1 MNATKL
7 PLPAAAYH
15 ADPAIKPS
23 LSNSIAQILIDQSP
37 MHARLQ
43 HPRLNPQ
50 YVREQK
56 NEYDLGSAA
65 HVMLL
70 ESRDDCIVR
79 VAADNWRTNAAKEQ
93 RATAFA
99 NGQYAVLERQYD
111 DIVNMVEAAKNFIE
125 HTELAGIFSVGESE
139 QTIVW
144 QEPSGIW
151 CRCRPDRLSAD
162 MSVCLDYKSTTT
174 AQPDAFIT
182 QIGRMGYDV
191 QAEFYIDGGRELTG
205 REPTFVFLAQENK
218 APYACSLVALSNTYR
233 EVGKAKVKQAKKT
246 WAECMANDKW
256 PGYSNLIHYGEPK
269 PWDLIKAE
277 EAISAAA
284 EDTEL

>member
-1 MNATKL
+1 MNAAKL

-37 MHARLQ
+37 MHAWLQ
-43 HPRLNPQ
+43 HPRLNPN
-50 YVREQK
+50 YEREQK
-56 NEYDLGSAA
+56 NEFDLGSAA

-70 ESRDDCIVR
+70 EGRDDCIVQ

-93 RATAFA
+93 RAAAQA
-99 NGQYAVLERQYD
+99 NGQYAVLARQYD
-111 DIVNMVEAAKNFIE
+111 DIVNMVSAAKKFINT
-125 HTELAGIFSVGESE
+125 TELAGIFDKGESE

-144 QEPSGIW
+144 QDPSGIW

-162 MSVCLDYKSTTT
+162 MSVCLDYKCTTT
-174 AQPDAFIT
+174 AQPDAFIM
-182 QIGRMGYDV
+182 QIGRMGYDL
-191 QAEFYIDGGRELTG
+191 QAEFYIDGVRDYTG
-205 REPTFVFLAQENK
+205 EEPTFVFLAQENK
-218 APYACSLVALSNTYR
+218 EPYACSLVALSNTYR
-233 EVGKAKVKQAKKT
+233 EVGKAKVKQAKKI
-246 WAECMANDKW
+246 WAKCMADNSF

-277 EAISAAA
+277 QAISEA
-284 EDTEL
+284 EEVDL